1 MISIYLDYLSF
12 SNQSYKCYFFSESA
26 YFRYIFNNIIFLGI
40 SLQYFNLCCNSS
52 LFNSCDWLVVSSFF
66 FFKSYSKKVD
76 FIKKWLVTYSHYAV
90 NITLLPTQ
98 NYFQRQIEN
107 KRNIRP
113 SLFKTQ
119 LGKFYKKNTR
129 LLLELVVHPPG
140 SHPGTQHRS
149 PDPPPTSG
157 PGTQ

>member
-1 MISIYLDYLSF
+1 ML
-12 SNQSYKCYFFSESA
+12 FFSESA

-107 KRNIRP
+107 KRNILLRILRINHSVVSD
-113 SLFKTQ
+113 SLPTVA
-119 LGKFYKKNTR
+119 Y
-129 LLLELVVHPPG
+129 EA
-140 SHPGTQHRS
+140 S
-149 PDPPPTSG
+149 PCMGFSR
-157 PGTQ
+157 QEY